1 MYTKCTRRR
10 IMARAI
16 TKEELFSQI
25 ELDNRIT
32 NEGVYISPEVVGTL
46 DFDNEIQEQ
55 MRTCFDMNHETYTLT
70 KLPTAIRLDSNY
82 KIRFSYK
89 NANDAS
95 FRIEHENGKYYLL
108 EGTKLIS
115 EVTFAEKPAFYNAKT
130 SDGINMKTI
139 ANEVGKTKV
148 SVAYSNEC
156 ALKDKGLDCKFC
168 NINATKSRFADLQG
182 IAWKTPIQ
190 IAETYAKA
198 REEGYEA
205 ITITGG
211 FVPERREVEYYI
223 DVAEAI
229 QDATGLEDFGGTAC
243 VGAPADLSVIEKY
256 KEAGYR
262 AISTNL
268 EIWDENIFKTIC
280 PGKDQICGGRQNW
293 INALKREVEV
303 FGKGNVRSFFVAGI
317 EPKSTLLDGIEYLTE
332 LGVVAI
338 PLHWTP
344 NPGSE
349 LEGHR
354 APTAEWYLDLYQKTY
369 TLLKKNGITHQ
380 NLFNS
385 ANVENSIFDYFY
397 DLDGDHLVNARHDA
411 DRVHFVGEK
420 GIDDLL
426 AQNVIEKTA

>member
-1 MYTKCTRRR
+1 
-10 IMARAI
+10 
-16 TKEELFSQI
+16 
-25 ELDNRIT
+25 
-32 NEGVYISPEVVGTL
+32 
-46 DFDNEIQEQ
+46 
-55 MRTCFDMNHETYTLT
+55 MRTCFDMNHETYTKT
-70 KLPTAIRLDSNY
+70 KLPTALRLDSNY
-82 KIRFSYK
+82 RLRFTYK
-89 NANDAS
+89 HDAPFS
-95 FRIEHENGKYYLL
+95 VEHENGKYYLL
-108 EGTKLIS
+108 EGKNLIS
-115 EVTFAEKPAFYNAKT
+115 EVSFVEKPAFYNEKT
-130 SDGINMKTI
+130 SDGISMKTI
-139 ANEVGKTKV
+139 ANEIGKTKV

-182 IAWKTPIQ
+182 IAWKTPRQ

-198 REEGYEA
+198 REEGYES

-229 QDATGLEDFGGTAC
+229 QDVTGLADFGGTAC

-317 EPKSTLLDGIEYLTE
+317 EPKSTLLEGIEYLTE

-354 APTAEWYLDLYQKTY
+354 APTPEWYMDLYHKTY
-369 TLLKKNGITHQ
+369 TLLKKNGLTH
-380 NLFNS
+380 LDLYKS

-397 DLDGDHLVNARHDA
+397 DLDGDHLNIAKHEA
-411 DRVHFVGEK
+411 DRVHFVGEDSVVDDSK
-420 GIDDLL
+420 ID
-426 AQNVIEKTA
+426 VVEKTA

>member
-1 MYTKCTRRR
+1 
-10 IMARAI
+10 MARAI
-16 TKEELFSQI
+16 TREELYKEL

-32 NEGVYISPEVVGTL
+32 NEGVYISPEVASTI
-46 DFDNEIQEQ
+46 DFDNKVQEQ
-55 MRTCFDMNHETYTLT
+55 MRTCFDMNHETYTKT
-70 KLPTAIRLDSNY
+70 KLPTAFRLDSNY
-82 KIRFSYK
+82 RIRVSYK
-89 NANDAS
+89 NKEEAPFS
-95 FRIEHENGKYYLL
+95 IEHDNGKYYLT
-108 EGTKLIS
+108 EKGNSIS
-115 EVTFAEKPAFYNAKT
+115 EISFIEKPAFYNLKT
-130 SDGINMKTI
+130 SDGVNMKTI

-148 SVAYSNEC
+148 TVAYSNEC

-182 IAWKTPIQ
+182 ISWKTPIQ

-229 QDATGLEDFGGTAC
+229 QDLTGLTDFGGTAC
-243 VGAPADLSVIEKY
+243 VGAPSDLSVIEKY

-268 EIWDENIFKTIC
+268 EVWDENFFKTIC

-293 INALKREVEV
+293 INALKKEVEV

-317 EPKSTLLDGIEYLTE
+317 EPKSTLLEGLEYLTSI
-332 LGVVAI
+332 GVVAI

-354 APTAEWYLDLYQKTY
+354 APTPEWYFDLYQKAY
-369 TLLKKNGITHQ
+369 TLLRKNGLTHQ
-380 NLFNS
+380 DLYNS
-385 ANVENSIFDYFY
+385 ANLENSIFDYFY
-397 DLDGDHLVNARHDA
+397 DLDGDHLTNARHEA
-411 DRVHFVGEK
+411 DRVHFVEEGNVVTDNSEK
-420 GIDDLL
+420 VEI
-426 AQNVIEKTA
+426 KTA

>member
-1 MYTKCTRRR
+1 M
-10 IMARAI
+10 MSRAI
-16 TKEELFSQI
+16 TREELYQQL

-32 NEGVYISPEVVGTL
+32 NEGVYISPEVVSTL
-46 DFDNEIQEQ
+46 DFDNHVQEQ
-55 MRTCFDMNHETYTLT
+55 MRTCFDMNHETYTQT

-82 KIRFSYK
+82 RIRFSYK
-89 NANDAS
+89 NKEDAPFS
-95 FRIEHENGKYYLL
+95 VEHENGKYYLV
-108 EGTKLIS
+108 EKGNQIS
-115 EVTFAEKPAFYNAKT
+115 EITFVEKPKFYNFKT
-130 SDGINMKTI
+130 SDGIDMKTI

-148 SVAYSNEC
+148 TVAYSNEC
-156 ALKDKGLDCKFC
+156 ALKDKGLDCRFC

-182 IAWKTPIQ
+182 IAWKTPVQ

-243 VGAPADLSVIEKY
+243 VGAPSDLAVIEKY

-268 EIWDENIFKTIC
+268 EIWDENFFKTIC

-293 INALKREVEV
+293 INALKKEVEV
-303 FGKGNVRSFFVAGI
+303 FGRGNVRSFFVAGI
-317 EPKSTLLDGIEYLTE
+317 EPKSTLLDGLEYLTE

-344 NPGSE
+344 NPGSD

-354 APTAEWYLDLYQKTY
+354 APSPEWYYDLYQKAY
-369 TLLKKNGITHQ
+369 TLLRKNGLTHQ
-380 NLFNS
+380 DLYNS

-397 DLDGDHLVNARHDA
+397 DLDGDHLTNPRHEA
-411 DRVHFVGEK
+411 DRVHFVEEEQIEAEK
-420 GIDDLL
+420 T
-426 AQNVIEKTA
+426 EKTA

>member
-1 MYTKCTRRR
+1 
-10 IMARAI
+10 
-16 TKEELFSQI
+16 
-25 ELDNRIT
+25 
-32 NEGVYISPEVVGTL
+32 
-46 DFDNEIQEQ
+46 
-55 MRTCFDMNHETYTLT
+55 MRTCFDMNHETYTKT
-70 KLPTAIRLDSNY
+70 KLPTAFRLDSNY
-82 KIRFSYK
+82 RIRVSYK
-89 NANDAS
+89 NKEEAPFS
-95 FRIEHENGKYYLL
+95 IEHDNGKYYLT
-108 EGTKLIS
+108 EKGNSIS
-115 EVTFAEKPAFYNAKT
+115 EISFIEKPAFYNLKT
-130 SDGINMKTI
+130 SDGVNMKTI

-148 SVAYSNEC
+148 TVAYSNEC

-182 IAWKTPIQ
+182 ISWKTPIQ

-229 QDATGLEDFGGTAC
+229 QDLTGLTDFGGTAC
-243 VGAPADLSVIEKY
+243 VGAPSDLSVIEKY

-268 EIWDENIFKTIC
+268 EVWDENFFKTIC

-293 INALKREVEV
+293 INALKKEVEV

-317 EPKSTLLDGIEYLTE
+317 EPKSTLLEGLEYLTSI
-332 LGVVAI
+332 GVVAI

-354 APTAEWYLDLYQKTY
+354 APTPEWYFDLYQKAY
-369 TLLKKNGITHQ
+369 TLLRKNGLTHQ
-380 NLFNS
+380 DLYNS
-385 ANVENSIFDYFY
+385 ANLENSIFDYFY
-397 DLDGDHLVNARHDA
+397 DLDGDHLTNARHEA
-411 DRVHFVGEK
+411 DRVHFVEEGNVVNDNSEK
-420 GIDDLL
+420 VEI
-426 AQNVIEKTA
+426 KTA

>member
-1 MYTKCTRRR
+1 MS
-10 IMARAI
+10 RAI
-16 TKEELFSQI
+16 TREELYQQL

-32 NEGVYISPEVVGTL
+32 NEGVYISPEVISTI
-46 DFDNEIQEQ
+46 DFENKVQEQ
-55 MRTCFDMNHETYTLT
+55 MQTCFDMNHETYLKS
-70 KLPTAIRLDSNY
+70 KLPTALRLDSNY
-82 KIRFSYK
+82 RIRFSYK
-89 NANDAS
+89 HDAPFS
-95 FRIEHENGKYYLL
+95 IEHENGKYFLT
-108 EGTKLIS
+108 EKGNQIS
-115 EVTFAEKPAFYNAKT
+115 EITFVEKPAFYNFKT
-130 SDGINMKTI
+130 SDGVNMKTI

-148 SVAYSNEC
+148 TVAYSNEC

-168 NINATKSRFADLQG
+168 NINATKSRFADIQG
-182 IAWKTPIQ
+182 ISWKTPYQ

-198 REEGYEA
+198 REEGYES

-229 QDATGLEDFGGTAC
+229 QDITGLTDFGGTAC
-243 VGAPADLSVIEKY
+243 VGAPSDLSVIEKY

-268 EIWDENIFKTIC
+268 EIWDANFFKTIC
-280 PGKDQICGGRQNW
+280 PGKEKICGGRENW
-293 INALKREVEV
+293 INALKKEVEV

-317 EPKSTLLDGIEYLTE
+317 EPKSTLLEGIQYLTE

-354 APTAEWYLDLYQKTY
+354 APSPEWYFDLYQKTY
-369 TLLKKNGITHQ
+369 SLLRQNGLTHKD
-380 NLFNS
+380 LYHS

-397 DLDGDHLVNARHDA
+397 DLDGDHLDIPRHEA
-411 DRVHFVGEK
+411 DRVHFVGEDSVASK
-420 GIDDLL
+420 SEGS
-426 AQNVIEKTA
+426 ATVEKTA